1 MALDSVAS
9 AKNGLFQQA
18 LTNDVVELNS
28 NEIEFLVRLIAS
40 GFLISDG
47 GIITLT
53 QPPVFSAA
61 SLTSI
66 PAPTTIAGL
75 TLSGLLQGD
84 LLYGSA
90 SATLA
95 ALVKDANA
103 TRYLSNT
110 GTSNNPAWA
119 QVNLANGVTGDLP
132 FANLTQGSALSV
144 LGVTGNGAA
153 DNASIAAGT
162 DHQVLRRSGTAVA
175 FGAVN
180 LASADAVTGDLAYA
194 NLTQGS
200 ALSVLGVTGNATAD
214 VASIAAG
221 SDKQVLRREGTAVA
235 FGAVDLASAS
245 AVTGNLPVANL
256 NSGTSASA
264 STFWRGD
271 GTWAAAGG
279 SFTPRTLSAT
289 AFETSGR
296 FTNTVV
302 SGGTITYDTTSAML
316 DTSGTISSSAHVL
329 MRMLNAANGGGVLT
343 TFPGEF
349 GCVFELNLIGTDSQ
363 MFLGLGAPTVG
374 GAGITYTAD
383 HIGFKIVRAASGA
396 ISLFATVANGTTET
410 ASSALT
416 TVATDDNLDLSLK
429 VTSADS
435 VSFWWRKN
443 GSAWS
448 SATEITTNIP
458 TTTTIQQI
466 SFAASNA
473 GVATQTRLRM
483 SSAYYSR

>member
-1 MALDSVAS
+1 MALDSIAS

-18 LTNDVVELNS
+18 LANDVVELTS

-144 LGVTGNGAA
+144 LGVTGN
-153 DNASIAAGT
+153 
-162 DHQVLRRSGTAVA
+162 
-175 FGAVN
+175 
-180 LASADAVTGDLAYA
+180 
-194 NLTQGS
+194 
-200 ALSVLGVTGNATAD
+200 ATAD

-235 FGAVDLASAS
+235 FGAVDLASSAAVTGDLPFANLAQGAALSVLGVTGNATADVAS
-245 AVTGNLPVANL
+245 VAAASDHQVLRRSGTAVAFGAVNLASSAAVTGNLPVANL
-256 NSGTSASA
+256 NSGTSASS

-271 GTWAAAGG
+271 GTWAA
-279 SFTPRTLSAT
+279 
-289 AFETSGR
+289 
-296 FTNTVV
+296 
-302 SGGTITYDTTSAML
+302 SGGKVVQIIAATYATSTT
-316 DTSGTISSSAHVL
+316 SSSATYADTGLTATITPTSSSNKVL
-329 MRMLNAANGGGVLT
+329 VLVQQNGIFKQTGDTDVGIKLFRDAVELALIVADAAYTASTASN
-343 TFPGEF
+343 
-349 GCVFELNLIGTDSQ
+349 D
-363 MFLGLGAPTVG
+363 VG
-374 GAGITYTAD
+374 GAGLGYLDSPATT
-383 HIGFKIVRAASGA
+383 S
-396 ISLFATVANGTTET
+396 ATVYKTQFNSG
-410 ASSALT
+410 
-416 TVATDDNLDLSLK
+416 
-429 VTSADS
+429 
-435 VSFWWRKN
+435 
-443 GSAWS
+443 
-448 SATEITTNIP
+448 
-458 TTTTIQQI
+458 
-466 SFAASNA
+466 A
-473 GVATQTRLRM
+473 GVATAAVQQG
-483 SSAYYSR
+483 SSTSSLLLMEVTP